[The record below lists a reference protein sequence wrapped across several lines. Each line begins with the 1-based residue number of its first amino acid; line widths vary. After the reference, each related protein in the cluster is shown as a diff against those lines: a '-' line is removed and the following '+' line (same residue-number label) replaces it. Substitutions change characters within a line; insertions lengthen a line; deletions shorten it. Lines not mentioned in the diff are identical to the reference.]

1 MSTAKF
7 EFMGV
12 IPPSD
17 DCALAEIGIK
27 RTDKERECVL
37 KVRIHRDVLICDL
50 IGEAIDMKRVSTCIR
65 PRSSKVTTTLS
76 GPPVKWYSGEV
87 PDVPKPMQSSSLLG
101 VRHEQVMYRPLPPS
115 HEWPLASV
123 E

>member
-50 IGEAIDMKRVSTCIR
+50 IGEAIDMKRVSTYMS
-65 PRSSKVTTTLS
+65 PRSSKVTTTLTWS
-76 GPPVKWYSGEV
+76 SVKV
-87 PDVPKPMQSSSLLG
+87 PANVPTFPKPMQSSSLLG

-115 HEWPLASV
+115 HE
-123 E
+123 